1 MSQTFCSLYS
11 SLYETYLKA
20 YKEKAKKDC
29 QDEANKIWLDLK
41 IEFMTISELSVA
53 MEKKL

>member
-41 IEFMTISELSVA
+41 SEFKTISELSVA
-53 MEKKL
+53 VEKKL